1 MVELK
6 LESDE
11 TVEKIDIHLNCTFDI
26 SYVFFAINFSIFFNI
41 QADENWNSEFEKFR
55 SSLVITPSSPGSIPI
70 RGKFG
75 NIVFDTHVSLRYSRM
90 QENSRFSM
98 LKIELKIFSS
108 MLKNNS

>member
-55 SSLVITPSSPGSIPI
+55 SSLVITPSSPGSI

-98 LKIELKIFSS
+98 LKIEKDILINVEK
-108 MLKNNS
+108 